1 MANVLLTGAAGAIGM
16 DLAFSLNQAKVN
28 TYATEADDDN
38 FSLVNKNCKYY
49 KKVFK
54 VPRAGSDNYIH
65 TINKIISD
73 ESIDLVIP
81 NPDFEVGFISKIR
94 DQINSPLFLP
104 SDETVQIL
112 LSKSET
118 AKKIGAFAPKTFDVD
133 SEDDLSKAI
142 SSEEVVWLRPKT
154 GAGGK
159 GSLVV
164 SDSKFGWMWIKY
176 WRERGF
182 SSTWIAQEYLRGGNY
197 NVTLIF
203 NRNSKLCGMG
213 MLERLGYIHEAISPT
228 GITGDV
234 RLAKTVKL
242 HKIVDVA
249 KKAVNM
255 IDSNPVGIFSVDLM
269 GEKVSEIN
277 PRFAGRPRLYTL
289 SGANFPA
296 HIVDMELNGNSSYL
310 ESNDGY
316 KLIRQVDIEPV
327 AIKLEE

>member
-16 DLAFSLNQAKVN
+16 DLAFSFYHAKVN
-28 TYATEADDDN
+28 VFATEADNDN
-38 FSLVNKNCKYY
+38 RSLVSKNCKYY
-49 KKVFK
+49 NKVFK
-54 VPRAGSDNYIH
+54 APRAGDDNYID
-65 TINKIISD
+65 TINKIISE

-81 NPDFEVGFISKIR
+81 NPDVEIGFISKIR
-94 DQINSPLFLP
+94 ENINSSLFLP
-104 SDETVQIL
+104 SDKTVQIL

-118 AKKIGAFAPKTFDVD
+118 AQRIGNLAPKTFNVD
-133 SEDDLSKAI
+133 SEDDLSTAI

-176 WRERGF
+176 WKERGF
-182 SSTWIAQEYLRGGNY
+182 SSTWIAQEYLTGRNY

-242 HKIVDVA
+242 DKIVDVA
-249 KKAVNM
+249 KKAVSM

-296 HIVDMELNGNSSYL
+296 HIVDMELNGNSFYL